1 MNSAMRKKIPELH
14 YRSSRICRVLGNPTA
29 YEILKLL
36 KNAEM
41 KPTEIASLFGLS
53 LPTICDTLRS
63 LRQLDLVRYE
73 TRKDGKFYFIK
84 DAKILEVMREIEWL
98 VIRIRTR
105 EY

>member
-1 MNSAMRKKIPELH
+1 MRKMIPELH

-29 YEILKLL
+29 YEIVKLL
-36 KNAEM
+36 KNTEM
-41 KPTEIASLFGLS
+41 RPTEISSAFGLS

-73 TRKDGKFYFIK
+73 TRQDGKFYFIK
-84 DAKILEVMREIEWL
+84 DVKILEVMHKIERL